1 MSENSLPS
9 FSSKL
14 RSSTLSPPGTARCDA
29 GWAHGHPREDGLP
42 VLGCAELGRVR
53 GRSADQRGHPADGSA
68 RRRGATPGGLT
79 VTPEKMAFLSSD
91 ARSLAGSADKVR
103 TSAGTL
109 RTDRRDGAVR
119 RRVGSRSPQR
129 RWPSC
134 PRMRG
139 AWPGPRTKCGP
150 ARAPCGRIGETA
162 RCDAGWAHGDPRED
176 GLPVLGCAELGRV
189 RGRSA
194 DQRGHPADGSAR
206 RRGATPGGL
215 TVTPEK
221 MAFLSS
227 DARSLAGSADELRT
241 SAGTLRTD
249 RRDGGV
255 GWTPVSLTVGESH
268 LPDPRCPACEARTPL
283 GRQGV

>member
-206 RRGATPGGL
+206 RGVVPDGPGCCCCCRALRPPSLPRSVGLAAPNVLGSMMTPSFCI
-215 TVTPEK
+215 PWK
-221 MAFLSS
+221 S
-227 DARSLAGSADELRT
+227 
-241 SAGTLRTD
+241 
-249 RRDGGV
+249 
-255 GWTPVSLTVGESH
+255 
-268 LPDPRCPACEARTPL
+268 
-283 GRQGV
+283 